1 MVLALIGVTGLVGKE
16 MLKILEEKSL
26 PISEIIPVAS
36 EKSIGKKI
44 NYKNKKYSVVAIE
57 IALNQKPDYVLFSA
71 GSDVSLN
78 WAPRFAE
85 IGSTVIDNSSAWR
98 MDNSKKLVIP
108 EINAHVLSEKD
119 KIIANPNCSTIQML
133 MVIAPI
139 HREYEIKRIIVST
152 YQSVTGTGQKAINQL
167 EDESIGK
174 RGEMIYPH
182 PIFQNA
188 LPQCDSFDQDG
199 YTKEELKLVKETC
212 KILDTN
218 EIGISATAVR
228 VPVIG
233 GHSESVNLELKRPFE
248 INDIK
253 KILNNTPGVIV
264 QDDPKKNSYPMPIN
278 VKGKDDVYVGRI
290 RRDFSNENSLNLWVV
305 ADNLRK
311 GAATNT
317 VQILEYLL
325 RKEKIY

>member
-1 MVLALIGVTGLVGKE
+1 MILAIIGVTGLVGKV
-16 MLKILEEKSL
+16 MLEVLEEKNL
-26 PISEIIPVAS
+26 PISELIPVAS
-36 EKSIGKKI
+36 ERSIGKKI
-44 NYKNKKYSVVAIE
+44 NFRSKKYTVVGVD
-57 IALNQKPDYVLFSA
+57 IALKKKPDYALFSA
-71 GSDVSLN
+71 GSDISLN
-78 WAPRFAE
+78 WAPKFTE

-108 EINAHVLSEKD
+108 EINGHVLNDKD

-139 HREYEIKRIIVST
+139 HWEYKIKRIIIST

-167 EDESIGK
+167 ENESKGK
-174 RGEMIYPH
+174 SGEMIYPH
-182 PIFQNA
+182 QIYQNA
-188 LPQCDSFDQDG
+188 LPQCDSFEKDG
-199 YTKEELKLVKETC
+199 YTKEELKLVKETK
-212 KILDTN
+212 KILNTN

-233 GHSESVNLELKRPFE
+233 GHSESINLELENPFE
-248 INDIK
+248 IDDIK
-253 KILNNTPGVIV
+253 KILNNTPGVLV
-264 QDDPKKNSYPMPIN
+264 QDDPESNSYPMPITVN
-278 VKGKDDVYVGRI
+278 GKNDVFVGRI
-290 RRDFSNENSLNLWVV
+290 RRDFSNNNSLNLWVV

-325 RKEKIY
+325 N